1 MIDYIKLNI
10 LTVDIKK
17 LLKSKGL
24 RAGKVRMNF
33 LEHLLAANKP
43 LSAIDILN
51 KENMQSVSKSTIY
64 RNIDELVEA
73 QIIDAV
79 FSNSDSQLYE
89 IKTDHHHHH
98 FNCTKCGWM
107 QCLDVCEIESVLCK
121 FEEKLKLSGL
131 EVRNHLLGFEG
142 LCKNCK

>member
-1 MIDYIKLNI
+1 MN
-10 LTVDIKK
+10 IKK

-24 RAGKVRMNF
+24 RAGKVRVNF
-33 LEHLLAANKP
+33 LEHLLAAKKP
-43 LSAIDILN
+43 LSATDILKN
-51 KENMQSVSKSTIY
+51 ENMKAVSKSTIY
-64 RNIDELVEA
+64 RNIDELLEA

-79 FSNSDSQLYE
+79 LSNSNSQLYE
-89 IKTDHHHHH
+89 MKTDHHHHH

-107 QCLDVCEIESVLCK
+107 QCLDVYEIESVISK

>member
-1 MIDYIKLNI
+1 MIM
-10 LTVDIKK
+10 DIKK

-24 RAGKVRMNF
+24 RAGKVRLNF
-33 LEHLLAANKP
+33 LEHLSVAKKP
-43 LSAIDILN
+43 LSAKDILN

-64 RNIDELVEA
+64 RNIDELLEA

-79 FSNSDSQLYE
+79 LSNSDSQLYE

-98 FNCTKCGWM
+98 FSCTNCGWM
-107 QCLDVCEIESVLCK
+107 QCLDVCEIESVISK